1 MRTGGGKCGNAP
13 HTFKP
18 AIGPYKTEAGLESE
32 IGTPGRA
39 LRGGHSCILPLNSV
53 ADVRSPEDVEE
64 EGHQVDRPVQLKPEV
79 DAKQLALAQQPP
91 ARRQM

>member
-39 LRGGHSCILPLNSV
+39 LRGGHSG
-53 ADVRSPEDVEE
+53 
-64 EGHQVDRPVQLKPEV
+64 EGTPVSFPSTLLRMCAHLK
-79 DAKQLALAQQPP
+79 
-91 ARRQM
+91 M